1 MLNYCFL
8 GTGQELNVYEKRC
21 VLDTGEGSGLAT
33 KYQLQEEFPLGSGAA
48 SKNSLADLLSYKTQ
62 VQPRLE
68 AEGLELAFG

>member
-33 KYQLQEEFPLGSGAA
+33 KFQL
-48 SKNSLADLLSYKTQ
+48 
-62 VQPRLE
+62 
-68 AEGLELAFG
+68 